1 MDNKD
6 IRSFVECYEARS
18 INKAAKALFIT
29 PQGLGKI
36 LDRLEREMQIELFE
50 RTKQGLIPTEAGV
63 FFYEKSQMLLAIGQE
78 LEQGLEALRNQN
90 NVFHVGYSC
99 GLLRLLPMHKI
110 EKYQNLLGDTELVL
124 EEASNP
130 DVKKKLVEGQFDVA
144 LCIGRVAAASIVEQ
158 EISRKSMCAVVP
170 KGHKFYD
177 RKSLTIKDLKKEQ
190 IISLNEKY
198 QSYTNLINT
207 CEREGFFPNLRIKT
221 MEASMIYEFVA
232 QGLGVGIDVD
242 IHKKGVLA
250 KDIKLIP
257 IEDGIDW
264 TVYAVYQ
271 KERENDKRVQYFLDT
286 LLGK

>member
-207 CEREGFFPNLRIKT
+207 CEREGFCQVVDLYKY
-221 MEASMIYEFVA
+221 ADFVELYKHHNKISIGYKEDETA
-232 QGLGVGIDVD
+232 NPDDMFLYYSREDIEKYGVVGIE
-242 IHKKGVLA
+242 I
-250 KDIKLIP
+250 
-257 IEDGIDW
+257 
-264 TVYAVYQ
+264 TVIAA
-271 KERENDKRVQYFLDT
+271 
-286 LLGK
+286 

>member
-130 DVKKKLVEGQFDVA
+130 DVKKKLVEG
-144 LCIGRVAAASIVEQ
+144 
-158 EISRKSMCAVVP
+158 
-170 KGHKFYD
+170 
-177 RKSLTIKDLKKEQ
+177 
-190 IISLNEKY
+190 
-198 QSYTNLINT
+198 
-207 CEREGFFPNLRIKT
+207 
-221 MEASMIYEFVA
+221 
-232 QGLGVGIDVD
+232 
-242 IHKKGVLA
+242 
-250 KDIKLIP
+250 
-257 IEDGIDW
+257 
-264 TVYAVYQ
+264 
-271 KERENDKRVQYFLDT
+271 
-286 LLGK
+286 